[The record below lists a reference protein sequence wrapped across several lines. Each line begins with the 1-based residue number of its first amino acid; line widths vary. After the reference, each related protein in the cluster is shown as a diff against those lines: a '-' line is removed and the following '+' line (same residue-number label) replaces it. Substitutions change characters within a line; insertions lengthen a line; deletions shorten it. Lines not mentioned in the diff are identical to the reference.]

1 MIFTYTKEFL
11 VPQGLYFDIRSFCNV
26 LEMVTF
32 FINVILEPHC
42 DEEVVLNIFV
52 WSQ

>member
-1 MIFTYTKEFL
+1 MMFTYTKEFL

-42 DEEVVLNIFV
+42 AAVAAARLVGRE
-52 WSQ
+52 S